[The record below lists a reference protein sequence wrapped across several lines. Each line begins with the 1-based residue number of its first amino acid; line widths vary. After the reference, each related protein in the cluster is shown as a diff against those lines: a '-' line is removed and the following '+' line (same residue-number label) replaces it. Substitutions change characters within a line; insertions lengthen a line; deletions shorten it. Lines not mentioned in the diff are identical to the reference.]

1 MQIGLVIPV
10 FNNADL
16 TKQCLDSL
24 FQTKGNNPEFN
35 VIVVDDGSMDNTDQ
49 VLSNFEGIH
58 VLKNAENLG
67 YLETTNKGID
77 FAFDNLKCDYILLLN
92 NDLIFSSTWLAN
104 LIDSSELYDL
114 VGYFSHND
122 NDVAKPTETDFV
134 EFSCV
139 CIKRAVF
146 SDIGK
151 LDPIFSKG
159 YYSDDDYCLRAK
171 LAGFKI
177 AVTPNKNPVNI
188 VHLCGQ
194 TFGTVTRNYL
204 MLDMFRAFK
213 QKWEPKFNDELV
225 HRYFNEVVLNPF
237 KIPKQDILSRVFRK
251 LKALFVKSKS
261 KY

>member
-24 FQTKGNNPEFN
+24 FETKGTNPQFN
-35 VIVVDDGSMDNTDQ
+35 VVVVDDGSTDNTHQ
-49 VLSNFEGIH
+49 ILSSFEGIH
-58 VLKNAENLG
+58 VLKNAENAG

-77 FAFDNLKCDYILLLN
+77 FALDTLNCDYILLLN
-92 NDLIFSSTWLAN
+92 NDLIFSSNWLAN
-104 LIDSSELYDL
+104 LISSAELYDL
-114 VGYFSHND
+114 VGYFSHKD
-122 NDVAKPTETDFV
+122 NDVAKPTKTDFV

-139 CIKRAVF
+139 CIKRGVF

-151 LDPIFSKG
+151 LDPLFAKG
-159 YYSDDDYCLRAK
+159 YYSDDDYCLRAQ

-177 AVTPNKNPVNI
+177 AVIPNKDPVNI
-188 VHLCGQ
+188 IHLCGQ

-204 MLDMFRAFK
+204 MLDMFRAFE
-213 QKWEPKFNDELV
+213 QKWQPNFKNVLV

-237 KIPKQDILSRVFRK
+237 KIPKQDFFSRACRK
-251 LKALFVKSKS
+251 LKTLFVKYKE
-261 KY
+261 